1 MKEFSILLKDIDEC
15 RVLYKYLLLN
25 DYEGVRYSC
34 LADTVESGKDIHGCL
49 RNREPCTVRKDSKKY
64 MGFGMMYDGRRLYT
78 LEEFL
83 ETDNRVKI

>member
-1 MKEFSILLKDIDEC
+1 MEEYIIHLKDIDEC

-25 DYEGVRYSC
+25 EYDGVRYSC
-34 LADTVESGKDIHGCL
+34 LADIVESGRDIHDCL
-49 RNREPCTVRKDSKKY
+49 HDKQPCTIRKDCKRY
-64 MGFGMMYDGRRLYT
+64 LGFGRMYDGRRFYT

>member
-1 MKEFSILLKDIDEC
+1 MEEYSIHLKDVDEC

-25 DYEGVRYSC
+25 EYEGVRWSC
-34 LADTVESGKDIHGCL
+34 LADTVETGIDIHGCL
-49 RNREPCTVRKDSKKY
+49 RNQETCTIRKDTLRY
-64 MGFGMMYDGRRLYT
+64 LGFGSARENSCT